1 MAFLPLLVV
10 AVMLHLASTSA
21 QSGPGCKT
29 QCGDVDIPYPFGI
42 GIGTGCAIRDFEI
55 ICRRTA
61 NGIYKPFLFVRN
73 VEVLSISVPFSQVRV
88 LSDISTYC
96 YNTSTRS
103 MVQKAWSL
111 DFSRSPYRF
120 SYLHNKLI
128 VIGCNTLAYINNLG
142 STAKYTTACAAVCES
157 PAALT
162 NGSCVGAGCCQNDIP
177 KGLRGYMFTFYDVYN
192 NSNSTLFN
200 PCSYAAMVETE
211 TFSFSSD
218 FITTTRFNDTD
229 DGRKPLVLDWVV
241 GNATCEVARDMPSYA
256 CHSRNSMCVNS
267 TNGQGYLC
275 NCTDGYEGNP
285 YLFDGCRG
293 KFISLLDPYV
303 NECQKNSSICPKS
316 ATCHNTIGGY
326 YCSCSP
332 GRKFVMETKSCNPDI
347 TLIIGISIGVVIL
360 VIIIFCIRVIFERR
374 KLANVKKQYFQQHG
388 GMLLFEKMKSDQGL
402 SFTVFTEAELK
413 QATNKFDESQIL
425 GHGGNGT
432 VYKGIIKDITEVAIK
447 RSALV
452 DDRQK
457 KEFGKEMLILSQ
469 INHKNIVKLLG
480 CCLEVEVPM
489 LVYEFIPKGT
499 LFDLIHGKNS
509 KPHLPF
515 SSLLRIVNEAAEG
528 LAFLHSYANPP
539 ILHGDVK
546 TSNILLDENYM
557 AKVSDFGASIIAP
570 TDKAQFVTMV
580 QGTCGYLDPEYMQTC
595 CLTDKSDVYSFG
607 VVLLEILTGE
617 EPLKLEGPEVCR
629 SLSSSFLL
637 AMKGNNLDN
646 MLDNQIKGHENMEL
660 IVGVADLA
668 RQCLEMCSDNRP
680 SMKEVSEELSR
691 LRKFSRHPW
700 IQRDTET
707 DSFLGLIETEQSS
720 ECTEKD
726 ERMPINP
733 GSFYL
738 MR

>member
-1 MAFLPLLVV
+1 MAFVLLVVV

-21 QSGPGCKT
+21 QPGPGCKT
-29 QCGDVDIPYPFGI
+29 RCGDVDIPYPFGI
-42 GIGTGCAIRDFEI
+42 SIGCAIKGFEV

-61 NGIYKPFLFVRN
+61 DGTDKPFMFVES
-73 VEVLSISVPFSQVRV
+73 VEVLSISVPRGQVRV
-88 LSDISTYC
+88 FSDVSTYC
-96 YNTSTRS
+96 YNTSSRS
-103 MVQKAWSL
+103 MVQNAWSL
-111 DFSRSPYRF
+111 DFSQSPYRF
-120 SYLHNKLI
+120 SYVHNKLI

-177 KGLRGYMFTFYDVYN
+177 KGLRGYSFSFYDVYH

-200 PCSYAAMVETE
+200 PCGYAAMVETE

-241 GNATCEVARDMPSYA
+241 GNETCEVAQDMPSYA

-275 NCTDGYEGNP
+275 NCNDGYEGNP

-303 NECQKNSSICPKS
+303 NECEKNSSICPKS

-347 TLIIGISIGVVIL
+347 TLIIGISIGVIIL

-432 VYKGIIKDITEVAIK
+432 VYKGIIKDITPVAIK

-499 LFDLIHGKNS
+499 LFDLIHGKNH
-509 KPHLPF
+509 KEHLPF

-617 EPLKLEGPEVCR
+617 EPLKLEGPEVCQ

-668 RQCLEMCSDNRP
+668 RQCLETCSENRP

-691 LRKFSRHPW
+691 LRKLSRHPW
-700 IQRDTET
+700 IQCDET
-707 DSFLGLIETEQSS
+707 DSFLGLIEIEQSS

-733 GSFYL
+733 SSFYL